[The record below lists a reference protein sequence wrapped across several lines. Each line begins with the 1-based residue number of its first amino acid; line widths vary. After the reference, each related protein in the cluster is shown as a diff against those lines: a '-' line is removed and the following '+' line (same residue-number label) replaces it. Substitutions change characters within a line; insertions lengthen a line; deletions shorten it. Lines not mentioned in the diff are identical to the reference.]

1 MNLVN
6 ARDWVA
12 FPAGDNSNDTLI
24 GGTHFNL
31 ATLQHWNYTFYSNN
45 TVSNGSRC
53 ILVFEPYTPP
63 LLLENGTFVN
73 SSSCYSPINPMK
85 TRSQVGLFFT
95 CFFALAV
102 VFTSI
107 NLRKH
112 GKLFLPT
119 EKRFRAVG
127 RRWQWYWMFIVAAF
141 GIISGITG
149 VDVDRYY
156 LPELPI
162 VLSNFFW
169 FLMLPTTMCV
179 VWESVRHWGSWQE
192 RQMVDPNPFILRQD
206 DQRAKFELY
215 IPVIFYLFAFM
226 NFFMMIPR
234 SWSAIE
240 LQRDPD
246 QARLRAEPV
255 ATDIRFKLA
264 ALFLLWSWITT
275 VLSLWHSIKHY
286 KERNR
291 GILNRTIGFVRY
303 APKKFILSLILSL
316 VMIGYEAAI
325 SFEFSISPLKL
336 DTDVGFMYGLGWA
349 PIALIFIVLNVA
361 GYIDPNEDKELI
373 RQRRIR
379 GAEIDQEIGI
389 VKKPHWWSRLNRDNQ
404 HMSVRDEIAHNF
416 NQVGGGQPTARNLET
431 NIEMGLMPAS
441 KGVDS
446 NKPVANDGSLRMA
459 SNLLFPARNDIQE
472 TQERFTDHPEPL
484 RGRDPKPRDVSDRS
498 DSTASGVTLGAK
510 PQQIRSMLDV

>member
-1 MNLVN
+1 MSLVDV
-6 ARDWVA
+6 RDLIA
-12 FPAGDNSNDTLI
+12 FPAGDNSSDTFI

-31 ATLQHWNYTFYSNN
+31 TTLQYWNYTYYSNN

-63 LLLENGTFVN
+63 LLLDNGTFVN

-95 CFFALAV
+95 CFFTLAI
-102 VFTSI
+102 VFISI

-141 GIISGITG
+141 GIISTITG

-156 LPELPI
+156 LPELPM

-192 RQMVDPNPFILRQD
+192 RQMVDPDPFLLRRD
-206 DQRAKFELY
+206 DRRAKVELY
-215 IPVIFYLFAFM
+215 IPLIFYFLAGM
-226 NFFMMIPR
+226 NFFLMIPR
-234 SWSAIE
+234 AWGPVE
-240 LQRDPD
+240 LQRDPE
-246 QARLRAEPV
+246 QTRLRAEPM

-264 ALFLLWSWITT
+264 ALFLLGSWVAT
-275 VLSLWHSIKHY
+275 VFSLWHSIKHY
-286 KERNR
+286 KERNS
-291 GILNRTIGFVRY
+291 GILNWTIGFVRY
-303 APKKFILSLILSL
+303 TPKKFILTPILSL

-325 SFEFSISPLKL
+325 SFEFSISPLNL
-336 DTDVGFMYGLGWA
+336 NTEVAFMYGLGWV
-349 PIALIFIVLNVA
+349 PIVLIFIVLNIA
-361 GYIDPNEDKELI
+361 GYNDPNEDKELI

-379 GAEIDQEIGI
+379 GAEIDHEIGI

-404 HMSVRDEIAHNF
+404 SVSVRDEIARNINHM
-416 NQVGGGQPTARNLET
+416 GGGPPTTSNLERS
-431 NIEMGLMPAS
+431 IEMGSIPVS
-441 KGVDS
+441 KAIDR
-446 NKPVANDGSLRMA
+446 NKPAASSGSLSTA
-459 SNLLFPARNDIQE
+459 ATLLFPTRNDVQE
-472 TQERFTDHPEPL
+472 TQERFTDHPGPL
-484 RGRDPKPRDVSDRS
+484 RGRDLMSRDGLIEVIVRQAASPWVRNHNR
-498 DSTASGVTLGAK
+498 SGVC
-510 PQQIRSMLDV
+510 